1 MGGISFDLSMVS
13 FIVVLFALLVV
24 LALLAFFAPKTSSL
38 APAEPRPRSKSSPRK
53 AALDEEAVLSE
64 ILLSER
70 SYVYELQEHNAD
82 ESLVEC
88 SLALCATVES
98 LQRGERLQAGAF
110 SMWVRSLEAPFAAFL
125 SLREALVPALVALAL
140 RRLTISYA
148 ALFCKLRD
156 VSQDASLS
164 LDLDDAT
171 SALKRLCIKLD
182 HAQHQPLGN
191 SAQLADKVAKIQA
204 LLPTAVPRL
213 TVESFI
219 GYEVHAS
226 GKAFVAY
233 QHGLVVLKRGGLR
246 KKWRFAEFV
255 PLSKMS
261 VSERGDIRVACKGA
275 ALIFSE
281 PQMRRLLLQLPL
293 PSCGSSQALD
303 HEVSRLSI
311 LMRFNRFRSRSHSSP
326 PTSEETPRKETL
338 DLDDEEESTMAEWA
352 VTTNCDLE
360 DTDDDDDGDSS
371 SSHNISTSELVS
383 ELVRLS
389 SHTDLKRF
397 DNDLVSYS
405 PVRVM

>member
-1 MGGISFDLSMVS
+1 MGWRWRFGGSPFHTRPCFVNCGTCPRR
-13 FIVVLFALLVV
+13 V
-24 LALLAFFAPKTSSL
+24 SL
-38 APAEPRPRSKSSPRK
+38 ARPRRRHLG
-53 AALDEEAVLSE
+53 A
-64 ILLSER
+64 
-70 SYVYELQEHNAD
+70 
-82 ESLVEC
+82 
-88 SLALCATVES
+88 
-98 LQRGERLQAGAF
+98 QAPVHQTRPG
-110 SMWVRSLEAPFAAFL
+110 S
-125 SLREALVPALVALAL
+125 
-140 RRLTISYA
+140 
-148 ALFCKLRD
+148 
-156 VSQDASLS
+156 
-164 LDLDDAT
+164 T
-171 SALKRLCIKLD
+171 SAAR
-182 HAQHQPLGN
+182 G

-204 LLPTAVPRL
+204 LMPAAVPRL

-233 QHGLVVLKRGGLR
+233 QHGLVALKRGGLR
-246 KKWRFAEFV
+246 RKWRFAEFV

-275 ALIFSE
+275 ALIFNE

-371 SSHNISTSELVS
+371 SSHSISTSELVS

-397 DNDLVSYS
+397 DNDLVTYS